1 MGRPGSQLTGFML
14 SWMSTM
20 ALDVGLSL
28 MSTLMPDDLQI
39 YCISYGQV
47 SGTVS
52 WDGGL
57 TVSGDGELVFCIFSF
72 VVLQVYHNQRYIRW
86 VCCDVEWERFMH
98 ILYVCA

>member
-39 YCISYGQV
+39 YCMSYGQV
-47 SGTVS
+47 SGTAS
-52 WDGGL
+52 GDGDL
-57 TVSGDGELVFCIFSF
+57 ELVTASGDGELVFGIFFFCRPASTP
-72 VVLQVYHNQRYIRW
+72 
-86 VCCDVEWERFMH
+86 
-98 ILYVCA
+98 